1 MCFILRM
8 VASHRLIIYMESI
21 HNLEPPDWTGLEQ
34 WVEDQWRCEEP
45 IYVSQDMKKIIASTT
60 SFSVE
65 PIGPLNEHV
74 VSELFVCLMPASFAN
89 SYIVNTEED
98 AFHLRNLFTVHKRPQ
113 PIILVYPLQSERY
126 HCDNPL
132 LSEAL
137 NKEKPVIA
145 NLITDHFGHRFVTGI
160 KIACELCLA
169 THIYIYLYHCV

>member
-21 HNLEPPDWTGLEQ
+21 YNLEPPDWTGFEQ
-34 WVEDQWRCEEP
+34 WVEYQWRCEEP

-65 PIGPLNEHV
+65 SIGPLNEHV

-98 AFHLRNLFTVHKRPQ
+98 ASHLRNLSLFTNGLNQSFLFIPFKVKDT
-113 PIILVYPLQSERY
+113 IL
-126 HCDNPL
+126 
-132 LSEAL
+132 
-137 NKEKPVIA
+137 
-145 NLITDHFGHRFVTGI
+145 TT
-160 KIACELCLA
+160 
-169 THIYIYLYHCV
+169 LYFQKL